1 MFLFYSFELLNKL
14 QMKTKLN
21 PYLNFNGTCEE
32 AFNFYK
38 SVFGGEFK
46 GGIMKM
52 KDIEGMEISEKDSER
67 VMHVALPIGDE
78 LLMGSDVTSEMD
90 AGYSAGSSIYVSIF
104 PESRAEADRI
114 FNALSEGGEIEMPM
128 EDMFWGDYFGSFR
141 DRFGILWMIN
151 YNTVSV

>member
-1 MFLFYSFELLNKL
+1 MFLFYSFELLKKL

-38 SVFGGEFK
+38 SVFGGDFK

-52 KDIEGMEISEKDSER
+52 KDIEGMEIAEADLER

-78 LLMGSDVTSEMD
+78 LLMGSDVPSGMGASFK
-90 AGYSAGSSIYVSIF
+90 AGNSTYISIF
-104 PESRAEADRI
+104 PKAGERPTGFSMPFQQEERLRCPWRI
-114 FNALSEGGEIEMPM
+114 CSGATISAAFVTGMASSG
-128 EDMFWGDYFGSFR
+128 
-141 DRFGILWMIN
+141 
-151 YNTVSV
+151 